1 MYSKYMSASNYNARH
16 TMPGFSF
23 GLKPSRWLTALWL
36 AKALGALLLI
46 VCLPLVWYWRLLS
59 VFSVLV
65 CMVYAIRRYAMLL
78 APASIVGVSVNSQQ
92 RCCLLRRDG
101 ASVYVVIQD
110 QTVIY
115 HWLTLVLY
123 QTLTDAETTSL
134 RTDASLARWCLPWRG
149 DTFLVLADS
158 TDAESFRAWRVWL
171 RWASQAPAQT
181 GLENSET
188 NLL

>member
-1 MYSKYMSASNYNARH
+1 
-16 TMPGFSF
+16 MPGFSF

-65 CMVYAIRRYAMLL
+65 CTVYAIRRYAMLL

-101 ASVYVVIQD
+101 ASMFVSIRD

-115 HWLTLVLY
+115 HWLTLIIYLPMADSEDVSPQSVHRFFHINLLRKLLWSSASFLI
-123 QTLTDAETTSL
+123 LT
-134 RTDASLARWCLPWRG
+134 
-149 DTFLVLADS
+149 DS

-171 RWASQAPAQT
+171 RWASQPPAQT
-181 GLENSET
+181 DLENSET